1 MRGSNLTN
9 WPYLYEVHD
18 DICDPE
24 FIVVFDDVRTTGSH
38 YKAGRVGPVRGL
50 SRRSDRR
57 LFLARVER
65 PVYVETRATSCRP
78 ASSSGPELHHRRWWC
93 AYTCG

>member
-24 FIVVFDDVRTTGSH
+24 YIVVFDDVRTTGSH
-38 YKAGRVGPVRGL
+38 YKAAELVL
-50 SRRSDRR
+50 SAAFPAVPIAGF
-57 LFLARVER
+57 FLARVER
-65 PVYVETRATSCRP
+65 PDM
-78 ASSSGPELHHRRWWC
+78 
-93 AYTCG
+93 